1 MKLKRLLNISLL
13 AGLLLSAGA
22 CSDDNIFYPD
32 GSWNGVVPDEWTMTL
47 VIPDPQVVNI
57 GGTRAYEGVLGVDR
71 INVILYDSDNDII
84 SNTPLQSADWTIN
97 DNNTI
102 TVTTPLD
109 GKATRLA
116 VVVNGPDTY
125 TTDKT
130 DPSEVFVSG
139 AQEDYPV
146 LWGESSIGN
155 ALETS
160 TMALLRNTAMV
171 TVKINESEVSNF
183 DISLVGVFGTSEEGS
198 LAPASVNSQGLPDA
212 VTEKASGSM
221 AYIPGSSSLA
231 SNMTAWV
238 GEDDKT
244 NANIKCTSLTGYY
257 ETLASYGEDNSD
269 FPRVIIKGRYTDP
282 SDGTSIE
289 GYYVV
294 ALEKRAAGQ
303 DGFSETPGHFT
314 YGNLLPM
321 LRNHEYIINITE
333 VRGDGW
339 PKLEQAVQALP
350 DNRITVEVEDRFSTI
365 TDIEAT
371 RDYYLGVGA
380 DVTANFNENATIEIV
395 TSYPGVPASDKWYD
409 RLDFDSDDEW
419 IKLADENIE
428 FISEEAGVG
437 DAVYYTLV
445 VDLEDNTEAEDRY
458 GKIRVRAG
466 KLSREILVTQ
476 LGQPYTRTRPI
487 TLTGMTKEGVDIR
500 IDNYFSWIEGV
511 AYTSEGTV
519 DPRVQVTDSVQ
530 GMSRGANRNVQ
541 RRNGLHFPAVP
552 LYDNVTYEF
561 EAKTGETASITEGT
575 SNFKLQQD
583 GGKYQVTLLNAD
595 RPGIATG
602 RLVIENFGG
611 VSGRRVEYPLYRT
624 GVIHYLSPTAADY
637 QPDVESARRQGW
649 YYYEVVKVGD
659 TYVLDRDLGAAS
671 NKFYTKGASQYRNN
685 TTAIGGYFKV
695 NAARWS
701 DYKKDTETQNRRE
714 DQQTI
719 TSRLNLVAHTPS
731 KGRFV
736 MATENDVL
744 GWNVNTDGTS
754 VSART
759 VAGRVADNTIY
770 FPKIGYY
777 EGDELKNDMHTN
789 FWTRTYLGG
798 TQGLGVESDEYGYWY
813 RYYDDMKSTNP
824 ENRFSN
830 ISMARGAGVS
840 GKSPDNNSVWRYM
853 PLRLVWVDN
862 DCTNPQGSA
871 EVDNTV
877 TGKMIVYLNTTSTP
891 WQTVRYHY
899 WNFANGAA
907 SNFGTRPD
915 MEKVGENLWRA
926 ELPVPTANSGLLFS
940 NGFDDPGN
948 SGQTLDIN
956 SLYNEYQA
964 GNTVLYFRT
973 TTQISDE
980 NNNNYQKWRVEL
992 YKRSSEDNNNV
1003 TPPTPAEREGEIT
1016 FLLIDD
1022 AGWGDATTVTI
1033 RINDSEGSGETLN
1046 MSKATINGKH
1056 GFKIV
1061 VNITDY
1067 PYLNDG
1073 GKVRFS
1079 NGYDSMNNLYRTT
1092 NTFNEVSSDKTKRL
1106 YVYSNTGCTDRNTYG
1121 GRYES
1126 DITNPTVVDGWT
1138 TTPVEPDYR
1147 YALKGYYNNRDW
1159 QTASDNVD
1167 AFTYNEANNI
1177 WELTVNVSSLITE
1190 GRNYVDD
1197 EGAFM
1202 IQRKTKTDGYRDWG
1216 WSNSVTDAITISSG
1230 EKMMIYYNDSA
1241 AESNRH
1247 KNFKFPSTGR
1257 YKLELEDSGTTKY
1270 LTVTKL

>member
-13 AGLLLSAGA
+13 TGLLLSAGA

-57 GGTRAYEGVLGVDR
+57 GGTRAYDGVLGVDR

-116 VVVNGPDTY
+116 VVVNGLETY
-125 TTDKT
+125 TDKT
-130 DPSEVFVSG
+130 DPSEVFISG
-139 AQEDYPV
+139 EQDYPV

-160 TMALLRNTAMV
+160 TMAMLRNTAMV

-231 SNMTAWV
+231 SNMTTWV
-238 GEDDKT
+238 GEDDKI

-257 ETLASYGEDNSD
+257 ETLASYGEGNSD

-294 ALEKRAAGQ
+294 ALTERSSAT
-303 DGFSETPGHFT
+303 DNGFSETPGHYN

-321 LRNHEYIINITE
+321 LRNHEYVINITE

-395 TSYPGVPASDKWYD
+395 TSYPGVPATEIWSD

-419 IKLADENIE
+419 IKLADDNIKL
-428 FISEEAGVG
+428 ISTTPGVG
-437 DAVYYTLV
+437 GAVSYTLE

-487 TLTGMTKEGVDIR
+487 TLTGMTKEGADIR

-519 DPRVQVTDSVQ
+519 DPQVQVTDSVQ

-561 EAKTGETASITEGT
+561 EAKTGETASITEGA
-575 SNFKLQQD
+575 SNFKLQQV

-595 RPGIATG
+595 IPGIATG

-611 VSGRRVEYPLYRT
+611 ESGRRVEYPLYRT

-744 GWNVNTDGTS
+744 GWNINTDGTS

-824 ENRFSN
+824 ENRFFN

-899 WNFANGAA
+899 WNFANGAG
-907 SNFGTRPD
+907 SNFSTRPD

-940 NGFDDPGN
+940 NGFADPGN

-1022 AGWGDATTVTI
+1022 AGWDAYSARSNLTLVI
-1033 RINDSEGSGETLN
+1033 SDSEDYPKSILMT
-1046 MSKATINGKH
+1046 KATINGKK
-1056 GFKIV
+1056 GYKAIA
-1061 VNITDY
+1061 NISDY
-1067 PYLNDG
+1067 PCLNDG
-1073 GKVRFS
+1073 GKIRFT
-1079 NGYDSMNNLYRTT
+1079 NGISTPASDNRVTKYFY
-1092 NTFNEVSSDKTKRL
+1092 EVSSDKTKRL
-1106 YVYSNTGCTDRNTYG
+1106 YVYSNEGCTAYNTYNG
-1121 GRYES
+1121 HYEGS
-1126 DITNPTVVDGWT
+1126 ITSPTVIDGWLT
-1138 TTPVEPDYR
+1138 TSTTER
-1147 YALKGYYNNRDW
+1147 IRLKGTFNNLNWGSLNDE
-1159 QTASDNVD
+1159 
-1167 AFTYNEANNI
+1167 FTYDSSI
-1177 WELTVNVSSLITE
+1177 GKYKLTVNVTSAGE
-1190 GRNYVDD
+1190 FVFEYYENN
-1197 EGAFM
+1197 
-1202 IQRKTKTDGYRDWG
+1202 G
-1216 WSNSVTDAITISSG
+1216 WSDHYKNDKGQNSNVEYNTDMTIRNTG
-1230 EKMMIYYNDSA
+1230 DNDNNWIFFETGTFTLYVELNADDKPAKLRIEKN
-1241 AESNRH
+1241 
-1247 KNFKFPSTGR
+1247 
-1257 YKLELEDSGTTKY
+1257 
-1270 LTVTKL
+1270 